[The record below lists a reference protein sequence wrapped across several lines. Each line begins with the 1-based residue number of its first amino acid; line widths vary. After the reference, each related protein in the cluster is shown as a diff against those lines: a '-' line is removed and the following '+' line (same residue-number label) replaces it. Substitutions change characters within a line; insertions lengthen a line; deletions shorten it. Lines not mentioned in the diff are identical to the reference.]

1 MDERR
6 MMYLPL
12 GNPILFLMLIFIPI
26 FFIMLFINVVQDAFM
41 NLGLPPMAA
50 SFFVVLSIVG
60 SLINIPIR
68 EYKFT
73 RTVRYDK
80 PNNLFF
86 SWLYPQ
92 SHQYQQMSTSTTLSI
107 NLGGAVVPLVICL
120 YIFLRYPGYVFP
132 WCLVT
137 IPLAVLVCYR
147 IARIVPNVGI
157 VMPTFVP
164 PLAASTLAM
173 IFVGSGDVVSLA
185 YVTGVL
191 GVLIGADLLNL
202 KKITDTAASTVSIG
216 GAGTFDG
223 IFLTGIVSVFLGKI
237 VSIM

>member
-1 MDERR
+1 M
-6 MMYLPL
+6 
-12 GNPILFLMLIFIPI
+12 GNPMLFFLLIFMPI
-26 FFIMLFINVVQDAFM
+26 IFIILFINVIQDAFM
-41 NLGLPPMAA
+41 HLGLPPLAA
-50 SFFVVLSIVG
+50 SFFVVLSVVG
-60 SLINIPIR
+60 SLINIPLK

-73 RTVRYDK
+73 RTVNYNA
-80 PNNLFF
+80 PNNLFL

-92 SHQYQQMSTSTTLSI
+92 SRSYQQVFTSTTLAI
-107 NLGGAVVPLVICL
+107 NLGGAIVPLIICL
-120 YIFLRYPGYVFP
+120 YILIRYPGYVLP

-137 IPLAVLVCYR
+137 IPIAIVICYK

-157 VMPTFVP
+157 AMPTFIP
-164 PLAASTLAM
+164 PLTASFLAM
-173 IFVGSGDVVSLA
+173 LFVGVGDVISLS

-202 KKITDTAASTVSIG
+202 KKITQTTTSMISIG

-237 VSIM
+237 VSVM